1 MAIYHCT
8 CKIISRGQG
17 RSAVGAAAYRSGEKL
32 YNEYDGIEHD
42 YTKKGGVVYSEIML
56 CENAPKEYQD
66 RQTLWNAVEQIEKSS
81 KAQLAREYEVALPV
95 ELSREEQIKLVR
107 DFAKENFVDNG
118 MCVDFSIHDKEDG
131 NPHAHIMLTTRPI
144 EQDNSWGVKQ
154 KKEYILDKNG
164 QKQYDKKKQTY
175 KCKTVKTTNWDSKEF
190 LQRSRESWAEK
201 VNQELEK
208 KSLPQRIDHRSLK
221 EQGVDRVPTIHEGG
235 ARKLEKRGIKTD
247 RGKIN
252 REIKT
257 ANGQIQTID
266 ILTKQTQKEII
277 NIREDIEWNKKHE
290 HIAKIERMLP
300 KATEENKNVLLRLQT
315 EMLKTYNIAKRLE
328 PTTASAE
335 RTIECDGRK
344 VPYFDYHKDKLIGDI
359 SFIRDKIESS
369 LEAIRER
376 AKTAEPQSGFV
387 ARRESIMRQEQP
399 KQDAPKIDTA
409 YAEEMA
415 RKLSALRSEFVKA
428 MVQSAERTSYQPNPI
443 YERQAN
449 EIESI
454 SKTISE
460 QSRTIKS
467 LQEERD
473 KLGIF
478 KGREKKELQN
488 KIDNFERLRRSN
500 LDKLGALG
508 VSELSKADEAVKEKR
523 SMAAQEQN
531 RAKAVMQNRGAKE
544 RAEEVKAAFLEA
556 AKQIPADQR
565 QEILDR
571 MGQQKEIPTMGR
583 LQYYQAEAEAR
594 RQLDTALKQE
604 AQTRE
609 RNRTHDRDR
618 GI

>member
-56 CENAPKEYQD
+56 CKNAPKEYQD

-164 QKQYDKKKQTY
+164 QKQYDKKKQIY

-257 ANGQIQTID
+257 ANGQMQTID

-277 NIREDIEWNKKHE
+277 NIREDIEWSKQHE

-315 EMLKTYNIAKRLE
+315 EMLKTYSIAKRLE

-376 AKTAEPQSGFV
+376 AKTAEPQSGFF

-508 VSELSKADEAVKEKR
+508 VSEPSKADEAVKEKR

-531 RAKAVMQNRGAKE
+531 RAKAAMQNRGAKE

>member
-17 RSAVGAAAYRSGEKL
+17 RSAVGAAAYRSVEKL

-257 ANGQIQTID
+257 ANGQMQTID

-531 RAKAVMQNRGAKE
+531 RAKAALQNRGAKE

>member
-56 CENAPKEYQD
+56 CKNASKEYQD

-190 LQRSRESWAEK
+190 LQRSRASWAEK

-257 ANGQIQTID
+257 ANGQMQTID

-277 NIREDIEWNKKHE
+277 NIREDIEWNKQHE

-409 YAEEMA
+409 YAEKMA

-531 RAKAVMQNRGAKE
+531 RAKAAMQNRGAKE